1 MHGVHGQVVAL
12 DMFGDVMVMPMHNIL
27 LSIQDELQAID
38 VRIHRHDPFP
48 RSVKL
53 SARISDADNS
63 VSRDWAYDSSMSS
76 LLRSDPTNSEPG
88 KPDLTKPDDSMN
100 FVFSWAAKPLAPL
113 NISSA
118 PDETGSV
125 QLSDYYLQ
133 NPSVSVREVENAYY
147 CPGCPQTFRRGGDLR
162 RHVEAAHDMVD
173 KTYRCQV
180 PGCSLSTK
188 TWQGLDDFKVHVTS
202 THGLQYANRV
212 YEMWVAYNLKRE
224 KSPTQP
230 TDIKP
235 RNDSIRSLSKR
246 KHNDTMIE
254 DEDQII
260 RFGPFNIPGA
270 SMAQ

>member
-53 SARISDADNS
+53 SA
-63 VSRDWAYDSSMSS
+63 
-76 LLRSDPTNSEPG
+76 G

-188 TWQGLDDFKVHVTS
+188 TWQGLDDFKVHVTT

-260 RFGPFNIPGA
+260 RFGPFDIPGA